1 MKRSDHKESGTG
13 LGAKLALARLAL
25 AWERLWPIIWPPV
38 AVTTIFLSLALLDVF
53 PSLNGWLHGIALIAF
68 AGVFCLLVWRAI
80 QQFAWPE
87 NLAALRRIETASGLD
102 HRPLTAIN
110 DTLASG
116 KDAPDSTELWQLHQQ
131 RMTVASQYLRVGMP
145 EPGLAK
151 KDPLAFRAALALL
164 LVIAVTVGWAD
175 PADRFTR
182 AVIPTIGDISK
193 PTQLALDLWI
203 TPPEY
208 TGQPPLFP
216 LRTPIISTAE
226 IAAAPTSGR
235 DIIKVPAGS
244 VLTAQIQ
251 GARNAEA
258 TLISADKNTP
268 FEKVDSAYSKIV
280 FKIEADGE
288 HVVATGDDELAR
300 LNIKVI
306 PDTPPEIAFSD
317 KPAATAQATLRLSY
331 KAKDDYGVKQARLE
345 IRRVY
350 ERGTVT
356 GLAVHKIDLPL
367 PALSAKQVN
376 ETTFLDLAP
385 HKWAGLPVIIDMI
398 AADGQEQIGRAE
410 SIKMTLPERVFNHPV
425 ARAIIEQRRKL
436 TEQPELRGRVLR
448 GLAGIASVPGD
459 FNHDSVVYLSLASAR
474 SRLIHDKTEATIS
487 PVVELLW
494 DTALRIE
501 DGRLSVAE
509 RDLRRIQNALM
520 KALAEGASDKELN
533 RLMRELRRAIAR
545 FMQALREQMRRN
557 PNAQKPVEFD
567 PNTMRMFRT
576 EDLNRM
582 LNQIRDLMRSG
593 SRQAAR
599 ELLARL
605 QRMLQGM
612 RSMQVMRQRGGRGG
626 RQGGSL
632 RQLQRLIQRQ
642 QQLMERTFRGSRP
655 GQRQGR
661 APSAAEQQA
670 IRDALRKLRNMMPG
684 QKPGQRPGRGRG
696 KGPGQ
701 ALDRA
706 DQAMGNAAR
715 SLEGGRP
722 VDAVGSQGQALDALR
737 RAGRGIMQQ
746 MMDRFARQS
755 GQRRNRG
762 NQQNQPRR
770 DPLGREIMGEDVDT
784 GGVSIPDASSIQ
796 RAREILNELRRRSG
810 EGFRPKLELD
820 YIERLLHRF

>member
-1 MKRSDHKESGTG
+1 MKRSDLKESGNG
-13 LGAKLALARLAL
+13 LGVKLAVARLAL
-25 AWERLWPIIWPPV
+25 AWEQLWPTIWTPV
-38 AVTTIFLSLALLDVF
+38 AVIALFLSLALLDVF
-53 PSLNGWLHGIALIAF
+53 PSLNGWLHGLSLIAF
-68 AGVFCLLVWRAI
+68 GGVFGLLVWRAI
-80 QQFAWPE
+80 RQFAWPE
-87 NLAALRRIETASGLD
+87 NLAARRRIETASGLD

-116 KDAPDSTELWQLHQQ
+116 NDTPVSADLWQQHQQ
-131 RMTVASQYLRVGMP
+131 RMAVAAQSLKVGIP
-145 EPGLAK
+145 EPGLAR

-164 LVIAVTVGWAD
+164 LVIAVTVGWSD

-193 PTQLALDLWI
+193 PTQLAFDLWI

-216 LRTPIISTAE
+216 LRTPTTSKTE
-226 IAAAPTSGR
+226 NAAATTPSPG
-235 DIIKVPAGS
+235 ILKVPAGS

-251 GARNAEA
+251 GARNAET
-258 TLISADKNTP
+258 TLIAADKKMP
-268 FEKVDSAYSKIV
+268 FEKVDSAYSKII
-280 FKIEADGE
+280 FKIGADGE
-288 HVVATGDDELAR
+288 HLIATGEDELAR
-300 LNIKVI
+300 LNIQVT
-306 PDTPPEIAFSD
+306 PDNPPEIEFSE
-317 KPAATAQATLRLSY
+317 KPAVTPQATLRLSY
-331 KAKDDYGVKQARLE
+331 KAKDDYGVKQAHIE

-356 GLAVHKIDLPL
+356 GLAVHKVVLPL
-367 PALSAKQVN
+367 PALSAKQIN

-398 AADGQEQIGRAE
+398 AADGQKQIGRAE
-410 SIKMTLPERVFNHPV
+410 SIKMTLPERAFNHPV

-448 GLAGIASVPGD
+448 GLAGIASVPGN

-474 SRLIHDKTEATIS
+474 SRLVHEQTEATIGA
-487 PVVELLW
+487 VVQLLW

-509 RDLRRIQNALM
+509 RDLRRIKNALM
-520 KALAEGASDKELN
+520 KALAEGASDKELD
-533 RLMRELRRAIAR
+533 RLMRELRRAIDR
-545 FMQALREQMRRN
+545 FMQALREQMHRN
-557 PNAQKPVEFD
+557 PNAQKPVDFD
-567 PNTMRMFRT
+567 PNTMRMFQT

-582 LNQIRDLMRSG
+582 LNQIRDLMQAG

-605 QRMLQGM
+605 QQMLQGM
-612 RSMQVMRQRGGRGG
+612 RSMQVMRQRGS
-626 RQGGSL
+626 QGGSL

-661 APSAAEQQA
+661 APSGAEQQA
-670 IRDALRKLRNMMPG
+670 IRDALRKLRSMMPG
-684 QKPGQRPGRGRG
+684 QKPGRGRG

-706 DQAMGNAAR
+706 DRAMGNAAR

-737 RAGRGIMQQ
+737 RAGRSIMQQ
-746 MMDRFARQS
+746 MMDRFAKQS

-784 GGVSIPDASSIQ
+784 GDVSIPDASSMQ
-796 RAREILNELRRRSG
+796 RAREILDELRRRSG

>member
-1 MKRSDHKESGTG
+1 MKRNDLKESGAG

-38 AVTTIFLSLALLDVF
+38 AVATIFLSLALLDVF
-53 PSLNGWLHGIALIAF
+53 PSLNGWLHGLSLIAF
-68 AGVFCLLVWRAI
+68 AGVFSFLLWQAI
-80 QQFAWPE
+80 RQFAWPE
-87 NLAALRRIETASGLD
+87 NLAARRRIETASGLD

-116 KDAPDSTELWQLHQQ
+116 KDTPASAELWQQHQQ
-131 RMTVASQYLRVGMP
+131 HMALAVQSLKVGIP
-145 EPGLAK
+145 EPGLAR

-164 LVIAVTVGWAD
+164 LVIAVTAGWSD

-182 AVIPTIGDISK
+182 AVNPTIGDISK
-193 PTQLALDLWI
+193 PTRLALDLWI

-216 LRTPIISTAE
+216 LRTPTTSNTENTTAKT
-226 IAAAPTSGR
+226 PGQY
-235 DIIKVPAGS
+235 IIKVPAGS

-251 GARNAEA
+251 GTRNTQA
-258 TLISADKNTP
+258 TLITADNNTP

-280 FKIEADGE
+280 HKIGADGE

-300 LNIKVI
+300 LNIKII
-306 PDTPPEIAFSD
+306 PDNPPEITFSD
-317 KPAATAQATLRLSY
+317 QPAATPQATLRLSY
-331 KAKDDYGVKQARLE
+331 KAKDDYGVKQAHIE

-350 ERGTVT
+350 EQGTVT
-356 GLAVHKIDLPL
+356 GLAVHKADLPL

-385 HKWAGLPVIIDMI
+385 HKWAGLPVVIDMI
-398 AADGQEQIGRAE
+398 AADGQKQIGRTK

-425 ARAIIEQRRKL
+425 ARAIIEQRRRL
-436 TEQPELRGRVLR
+436 TEQPELRNRVLR
-448 GLAGIASVPGD
+448 GLVGIASVPGA

-474 SRLIHDKTEATIS
+474 SRLIHDPDAATID
-487 PVVELLW
+487 PVVQLLW

-520 KALAEGASDKELN
+520 KALAEGASDKELD
-533 RLMRELRRAIAR
+533 RLMQELRRAIAR
-545 FMQALREQMRRN
+545 FMQAMREQMRRN

-605 QRMLQGM
+605 QQMLQGM
-612 RSMQVMRQRGGRGG
+612 RSMQVMRQRGGQGG
-626 RQGGSL
+626 RQAGSL

-661 APSAAEQQA
+661 APSGAEQQA
-670 IRDALRKLRNMMPG
+670 IRDALRKLRSMMPG
-684 QKPGQRPGRGRG
+684 GKPGQQPGQG

-701 ALDRA
+701 AMDQADR
-706 DQAMGNAAR
+706 AMGNAAR

-746 MMDRFARQS
+746 MIDRFAKQS
-755 GQRRNRG
+755 GQRQNRG
-762 NQQNQPRR
+762 NKSNQPRR

-784 GGVSIPDASSIQ
+784 GNISIPDASSIQ
-796 RAREILNELRRRSG
+796 RAREILDELRRRSG